1 LGFLSSFSFLSELLC
16 LWQSR
21 NLGLVLDKDIDRD
34 TSDRDINFS
43 AVKGRIIASKTQ
55 HKPPQQKN
63 LSHSSR
69 YRHKLNSTL
78 NLILDGHALVG
89 APSLFYIQ

>member
-34 TSDRDINFS
+34 INFRQS
-43 AVKGRIIASKTQ
+43 KAV
-55 HKPPQQKN
+55 
-63 LSHSSR
+63 
-69 YRHKLNSTL
+69 
-78 NLILDGHALVG
+78 
-89 APSLFYIQ
+89 